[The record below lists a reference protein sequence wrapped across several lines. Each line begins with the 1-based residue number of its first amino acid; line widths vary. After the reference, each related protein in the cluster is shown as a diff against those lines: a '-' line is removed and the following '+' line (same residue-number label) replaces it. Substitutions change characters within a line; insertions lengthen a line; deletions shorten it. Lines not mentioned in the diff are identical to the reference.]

1 MATTRL
7 PSCALRKIYEKT
19 TCFIAVPGAGA
30 FSGCLR
36 WSAER
41 SRSDG
46 FGKHPHCYTGKYP
59 CCYTGA
65 YPCPHTGE
73 YTEAYTGT
81 YAQAYP
87 STNTQTHTGAYARSY
102 AGTHTGKYT
111 SSFCIFLCGP
121 FH

>member
-30 FSGCLR
+30 FNGCLR

-41 SRSDG
+41 SRSDSA
-46 FGKHPHCYTGKYP
+46 GKHPHCYTGRHP
-59 CCYTGA
+59 GA

-73 YTEAYTGT
+73 YTEAYAGT

-87 STNTQTHTGAYARSY
+87 STNTQTHTGAHARSY

>member
-30 FSGCLR
+30 FNGCLR
-36 WSAER
+36 WSGER
-41 SRSDG
+41 SRSNSA
-46 FGKHPHCYTGKYP
+46 GKHPHCYTGA
-59 CCYTGA
+59 YTRS
-65 YPCPHTGE
+65 YTRE
-73 YTEAYTGT
+73 YTEAYAGT
-81 YAQAYP
+81 YAEAD
-87 STNTQTHTGAYARSY
+87 TCAHTGAHARSY
-102 AGTHTGKYT
+102 TGKYT